1 MSTVLYWGG
10 GGQWKHSLFSAEV
23 NVHCPLWGGG
33 GGDSLFSA
41 EVSVHCPL
49 WGGGVQVERFSV
61 LC

>member
-1 MSTVLYWGG
+1 MGG
-10 GGQWKHSLFSAEV
+10 GEWKNYLFSAK
-23 NVHCPLWGGG
+23 CSLSIMG

-49 WGGGVQVERFSV
+49 WVGGLQVERFSV